1 MKNRGK
7 KPKNTNNKTN
17 INMNIKPSSPL
28 LEMLWDAYKKTFS
41 GSHRQ
46 SIQGSGCKEWCGFMV
61 LIKLVLTPNL
71 YTTELHNNKK
81 RNPTCFPENIK
92 PHDFIYP
99 PLRKKDFCNIGN

>member
-1 MKNRGK
+1 
-7 KPKNTNNKTN
+7 
-17 INMNIKPSSPL
+17 
-28 LEMLWDAYKKTFS
+28 
-41 GSHRQ
+41 
-46 SIQGSGCKEWCGFMV
+46 MV